1 MQLCLRPSSS
11 SNKFRDGSVQS
22 TTENFMLSYS
32 LHTALCLMY
41 QLWTA
46 QPKTG
51 RKANCDALHVSM
63 CMSVV
68 FFCFFWNMNCSSYC
82 SWVRALQE
90 AHYSVSIHHD
100 YLTFNN
106 CLFTDQRTES
116 MLGFCGHTQL
126 WQDLFFFYF
135 LCCKWCCIRVQIIL
149 GKCEIT
155 YVYWAKNTNLYFA
168 HRDQHDIACY
178 ATNPPHFLNLHEKQA
193 N

>member
-126 WQDLFFFYF
+126 WQDLFFFLLFMLQMMLHTSSNYF
-135 LCCKWCCIRVQIIL
+135 
-149 GKCEIT
+149 GKMWNNIC
-155 YVYWAKNTNLYFA
+155 VLS
-168 HRDQHDIACY
+168 
-178 ATNPPHFLNLHEKQA
+178 
-193 N
+193 